1 MPTRY
6 KGSPEHVQAL
16 DTFIKLSRALNT
28 INGRIYSALLRDE
41 GLTIS
46 QLAVLEALLH
56 IGSMPQTQLC
66 AKILRSGSNITTVVD
81 NLERDG
87 LVRRERQESDRRVQ
101 VVHLTDAGRKLI
113 IRAFPSHVRRIADT
127 FSVLSRDEQQEL
139 ARLCR
144 KLGLGQPPS

>member
-1 MPTRY
+1 
-6 KGSPEHVQAL
+6 
-16 DTFIKLSRALNT
+16 
-28 INGRIYSALLRDE
+28 
-41 GLTIS
+41 
-46 QLAVLEALLH
+46 
-56 IGSMPQTQLC
+56 MPQTQLC

-127 FSVLSRDEQQEL
+127 FGVLSRDEQQEL